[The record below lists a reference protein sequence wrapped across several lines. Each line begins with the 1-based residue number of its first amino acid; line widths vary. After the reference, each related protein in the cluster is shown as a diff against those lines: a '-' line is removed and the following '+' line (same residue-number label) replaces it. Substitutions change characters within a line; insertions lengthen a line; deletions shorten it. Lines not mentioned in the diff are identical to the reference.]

1 MANTKQLNGPSLP
14 PDVLEARRMA
24 ETMEREIIFGMMSSY
39 RFYRD
44 LRDIVCPWDQDRMQH
59 RLDFSTPRYNTLYRA
74 IDSFYR
80 RFDRLSPGR
89 LECHAVLIGRTSTST
104 ARSCR
109 RAESGFIHGTGRRCG
124 MSKNPAVLLL
134 EHHLKELKLPTFLR
148 DYDSVGAVCSQERCD
163 YPTYLLRLAERELI
177 DRERRATERRIKE
190 ANFPVLKTIETFDFA
205 AQISIN
211 EPLVRELLRGEYI
224 SKRENLLL
232 VGNPGTG
239 KTHLATALGFAAC
252 SQGKRVRFMTTT
264 GLVTQLLE
272 QRETRTLQ
280 RLHKQLE
287 RLDVLI
293 LDELGYVPFSK
304 TGAELL
310 FDVVSRAYERT
321 SLIVTTNLPFEQ
333 WTEVLG
339 SERLTGALL
348 DRLTHRV
355 HILEANGQ
363 SFRLTDAKRRLKRK

>member
-1 MANTKQLNGPSLP
+1 M
-14 PDVLEARRMA
+14 
-24 ETMEREIIFGMMSSY
+24 
-39 RFYRD
+39 
-44 LRDIVCPWDQDRMQH
+44 
-59 RLDFSTPRYNTLYRA
+59 
-74 IDSFYR
+74 
-80 RFDRLSPGR
+80 
-89 LECHAVLIGRTSTST
+89 
-104 ARSCR
+104 
-109 RAESGFIHGTGRRCG
+109 
-124 MSKNPAVLLL
+124 
-134 EHHLKELKLPTFLR
+134 
-148 DYDSVGAVCSQERCD
+148 
-163 YPTYLLRLAERELI
+163 
-177 DRERRATERRIKE
+177 
-190 ANFPVLKTIETFDFA
+190 LKTIETFNFA
-205 AQISIN
+205 AQVSIN

-224 SKRENLLL
+224 GKRENLLL

-252 SQGKRVRFMTTT
+252 TQGKRVRFTSTT

-333 WTEVLG
+333 WIEVMG

-355 HILEANGQ
+355 HILEANGE
-363 SFRLTDAKRRLKRK
+363 SYRLTDAKRRLKRK